1 MMRVTRHPHIS
12 WKCRLLALCLLLFP
26 FLAHGQ
32 NADLATVIRGIDASV
47 QNRVVHVAS
56 YVAIEHYSVYRGS
69 NKTAPDAEMTVRTE
83 YRRSQGKNFTILSQ
97 NGSSLLRNKLLGTL
111 LDNEKKMSQPGTRE
125 NVLINSAN
133 YAMTLQ
139 AGTPQMLNGHPCLVL
154 NLHPRRND
162 SSLFE
167 GTLWVDAKD
176 YSIVQLSGRASKSP
190 SILAGAPN
198 VVRQYS
204 LINGVPMAIHA
215 TAITPSSLFGET
227 TVRIDSG
234 NYQIQITPGS

>member
-162 SSLFE
+162 FRRNTLGGRKGLLDRSALRQSQQKSIDTGRSSECCSSVLSDQWGSYGDPCHSHHTQF
-167 GTLWVDAKD
+167 
-176 YSIVQLSGRASKSP
+176 SIR
-190 SILAGAPN
+190 
-198 VVRQYS
+198 R
-204 LINGVPMAIHA
+204 
-215 TAITPSSLFGET
+215 
-227 TVRIDSG
+227 DD
-234 NYQIQITPGS
+234 GSD